1 MGRNVVIEINS
12 DEIQKFKTFFS
23 SELQVRIDESFGE
36 LYVFHKKTLR
46 PLPKVYVKV
55 FCRKQDNSEL
65 FYRDGFTDI
74 RGKFEYA

>member
-1 MGRNVVIEINS
+1 MIEINS

-23 SELQVRIDESFGE
+23 SELQVRVDENFGE
-36 LYVFHKKTLR
+36 LYVFHKQTLR